1 MIVEDNG
8 RVKLMDFGIAK
19 TRAEGD
25 QEDEDIVGTA
35 EYMSPEQALGRK
47 MDGRADI
54 YSLGI
59 MAFEMLTGRLP
70 FDSHD
75 PYEIL
80 RKHVR
85 EPVPAPS
92 TVNAKVPPDLDEFV
106 RRSTAKQP
114 AQRFQTCRE
123 IEEFLSRAE
132 PKPLNLKTARAKT
145 LTLIYDGIEED
156 KVNALVQR
164 VLTEAKTIPSIH
176 VGVMETKQFH

>member
-1 MIVEDNG
+1 MPFMFPIFLYSAPSGLTLYICASTLAGIVDSY
-8 RVKLMDFGIAK
+8 
-19 TRAEGD
+19 
-25 QEDEDIVGTA
+25 IV
-35 EYMSPEQALGRK
+35 
-47 MDGRADI
+47 
-54 YSLGI
+54 
-59 MAFEMLTGRLP
+59 
-70 FDSHD
+70 
-75 PYEIL
+75 